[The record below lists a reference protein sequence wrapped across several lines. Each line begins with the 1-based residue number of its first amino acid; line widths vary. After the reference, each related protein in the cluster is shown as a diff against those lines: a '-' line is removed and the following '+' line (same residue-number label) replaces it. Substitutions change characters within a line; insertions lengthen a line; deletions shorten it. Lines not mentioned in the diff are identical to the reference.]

1 MTAELDTDPH
11 SHDKVDQGHRVKCN
25 VPPVHQ
31 AAEVDHDEDDDEEID
46 DTGHE
51 VKSHE
56 HECDNE
62 NRGQRNGERL
72 ESVLPHGQ
80 VLFIEDV
87 EDGVRE
93 DVDMVLR
100 IGAVV
105 NKGHDA
111 VSKLPGP
118 SKRHVVIL
126 AGLQDG
132 VEGHH
137 VAGADLHQPAV
148 SLLQLDGLSVGGVSC
163 GGADVSGICLEEP
176 SDGATEL
183 VRAGPVVSTERGV
196 TGEAGS
202 CERVKRVTPT
212 RVARV

>member
-1 MTAELDTDPH
+1 MPA
-11 SHDKVDQGHRVKCN
+11 V
-25 VPPVHQ
+25 Q
-31 AAEVDHDEDDDEEID
+31 AVLAGEAA
-46 DTGHE
+46 
-51 VKSHE
+51 S
-56 HECDNE
+56 DNE

-72 ESVLPHGQ
+72 ERVLPHGQ

-93 DVDMVLR
+93 DIDMVLR

-118 SKRHVVIL
+118 SKRHVVVL

-137 VAGADLHQPAV
+137 VGGGHLVLGRQDRPVLE
-148 SLLQLDGLSVGGVSC
+148 LQLHALPVGSV
-163 GGADVSGICLEEP
+163 A
-176 SDGATEL
+176 
-183 VRAGPVVSTERGV
+183 
-196 TGEAGS
+196 
-202 CERVKRVTPT
+202 
-212 RVARV
+212 